1 MNERADHVFS
11 GPQGQ
16 KSFAQEAED
25 LGVSV
30 IAYSPLAR
38 GLVTGRYAESHAIC
52 CKIFLRMINRYRS
65 RADFDQDDFRLILPR
80 WSEENFPKN
89 LEVVDKLN
97 QIAQKYSATPSQ
109 VTLAWILAE
118 HPTCQSSLKPT
129 FLIHAFMSL
138 IP

>member
-1 MNERADHVFS
+1 MKDLTIFFR

-38 GLVTGRYAESHAIC
+38 GLVTGRYAKSYALLQNISEI
-52 CKIFLRMINRYRS
+52 INRYRS
-65 RADFDQDDFRLILPR
+65 RADFDQDDYRLILPR

-89 LEVVDKLN
+89 LEVVDKLK
-97 QIAQKYSATPSQ
+97 QIAEKYSATPSQ

-118 HPTCQSSLKPT
+118 HPTCQSSPKPT
-129 FLIHAFMSL
+129 FLIHAFMTL
-138 IP
+138 MP